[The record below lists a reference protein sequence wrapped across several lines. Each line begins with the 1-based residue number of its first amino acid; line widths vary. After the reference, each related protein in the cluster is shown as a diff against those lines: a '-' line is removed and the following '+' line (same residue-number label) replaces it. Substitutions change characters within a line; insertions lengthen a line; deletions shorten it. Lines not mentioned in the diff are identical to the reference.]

1 MKTPDPA
8 GNVFLESLLILE
20 NRLFFF
26 WKGQLG
32 RLSHPPSSRF
42 LLSLLGF
49 PALSFSFLRV
59 SELFF
64 SLATHKYWRS
74 QGLC

>member
-8 GNVFLESLLILE
+8 GNVFLESLFILQ
-20 NRLFFF
+20 NPFF

-32 RLSHPPSSRF
+32 GLSHPPSRFF

-49 PALSFSFLRV
+49 PALSFSFLHV

-64 SLATHKYWRS
+64 SLASRKYRRS